1 MSSSERERLVIGR
14 VSGSYGVRGWVKIH
28 SFTEPRENILAYGE
42 IQLGRDGCWRDAT
55 LAEGRR
61 QGKGLVA
68 RISGIGDRD
77 QAAGLVGE
85 DIAIL
90 RSQLPEAVDG
100 DFYWVDLIGLEVVN
114 EDDVSLGKVSKL
126 IETGA
131 NDVLVVDGERE
142 RLIPFIRESVVKAVD
157 LDSGT
162 IRVDW
167 ETDY

>member
-1 MSSSERERLVIGR
+1 MSSSESERVVIGR
-14 VSGSYGVRGWVKIH
+14 VSGLYGVRGWVKIH
-28 SFTEPRENILAYGE
+28 SFTEPRENILAYGQ
-42 IQLGRDGCWRDAT
+42 IQLGRDGRWRDAT

>member
-1 MSSSERERLVIGR
+1 MVLEHHLA
-14 VSGSYGVRGWVKIH
+14 VRADDRGADLT
-28 SFTEPRENILAYGE
+28 SRCCG
-42 IQLGRDGCWRDAT
+42 RDAT

-131 NDVLVVDGERE
+131 NAVLVVDGERE
-142 RLIPFIRESVVKAVD
+142 RLIPFIKGAVVKAVD

>member
-1 MSSSERERLVIGR
+1 MSSSENDRLVIGR
-14 VSGSYGVRGWVKIH
+14 VSGLYGVRGWVKIH
-28 SFTEPRENILAYGE
+28 SFTEPRENILAYGQ
-42 IQLGRDGCWRDAT
+42 IQLGRDGRWRDAT
-55 LAEGRR
+55 LVEGRR

-68 RISGIGDRD
+68 CISGIDDRD

-85 DIAIL
+85 DIAIQ
-90 RSQLPEAVDG
+90 RSQLPETVDG
-100 DFYWVDLIGLEVVN
+100 ELYWVDLIGLEVVN
-114 EDDVSLGKVSKL
+114 EDNASLGIVSKL

-142 RLIPFIRESVVKAVD
+142 RLIPFIKGAVVKAVD